1 MFDLRRPS
9 RAEWLATVLGD
20 LDSFLV
26 DHAACERKASA
37 LGMSFVVRYP
47 DRHEMLD
54 ELIAFSRE
62 ELEHFHIM
70 YRVLRDRGLTFAND
84 YQDEYVGALRKLVRT
99 GREERLLDML
109 VLAGV
114 VEARGC
120 ERMGL
125 VRDALPDGEL
135 QTVYE
140 ALTRASTSLRLRSVS
155 ARATSSIRKCAS
167 SRPSRCCRGFTD
179 SCSSRSAASTRR
191 GNPAR
196 SASSR

>member
-1 MFDLRRPS
+1 MFDLRRAS
-9 RAEWLATVLGD
+9 RPEWLSTVLGD
-20 LDSFLV
+20 LNSFLV

-37 LGMSFVVRYP
+37 LGMSFVVHYP

-84 YQDEYVGALRKLVRT
+84 YQDEYVGALRRLVRT

-135 QTVYE
+135 QRVYE
-140 ALTRASTSLRLRSVS
+140 ELTRAEARHHGLFFRLARLYFSEAQISERSEYFLDQEVRIIE
-155 ARATSSIRKCAS
+155 AQPLLPRLH
-167 SRPSRCCRGFTD
+167 
-179 SCSSRSAASTRR
+179 
-191 GNPAR
+191 
-196 SASSR
+196 

>member
-1 MFDLRRPS
+1 MFELRAPS
-9 RAEWLATVLGD
+9 RAEWLKAVMED

-62 ELEHFHIM
+62 ELEHFHVM
-70 YRVLRDRGLTFAND
+70 YRVLRARGLSFAND

-109 VLAGV
+109 IVAGV

-125 VRDALPDGEL
+125 VRDALPEGEL
-135 QTVYE
+135 REVYVQ
-140 ALTRASTSLRLRSVS
+140 LTRAEARHHGLFFRLARLYFSDTAIQERSS
-155 ARATSSIRKCAS
+155 YFLDAEAQILDLQPLHARLH
-167 SRPSRCCRGFTD
+167 
-179 SCSSRSAASTRR
+179 
-191 GNPAR
+191 
-196 SASSR
+196 